1 MAKSEPKKKCFL
13 IMPITT
19 PANLVEQYKGD
30 KDHFG
35 HVLELLFIPA
45 LEEAGF
51 EPIPP
56 KAEGSNVIHAD
67 IIKQL
72 SDCELVLCDMSIFNP
87 NVFYEFGI
95 RTALDKPVALVVDD
109 KTTPIPFDTGII
121 NFYKYDS
128 SLAAWTLEK
137 QKKELTKHVQEA
149 CKKSKGRNALW
160 KYFGVAQTGM
170 FKPGDAELGEKIDL
184 VIGKLSAFE
193 IQRNESDKLI
203 DTSDYTFRKVKGTYV
218 DTPTLTPIEMKV
230 LNMIFEGK
238 SIQEIAGLLNRTT
251 KIVEIHR
258 STIMIKL
265 EVDNPHD
272 LIKRAIELELVDF

>member
-1 MAKSEPKKKCFL
+1 
-13 IMPITT
+13 MPITT

-30 KDHFG
+30 KDHFS
-35 HVLELLFIPA
+35 HVLEHLFIPA

-51 EPIPP
+51 DPIPP

-72 SDCELVLCDMSIFNP
+72 SDCELVLCDMSILNP

-149 CKKSKGRNALW
+149 YKKSKGRNALW

-170 FKPGDAELGEKIDL
+170 FKPEDAKMGEKVDL
-184 VIGKLSAFE
+184 MMEKLSA
-193 IQRNESDKLI
+193 
-203 DTSDYTFRKVKGTYV
+203 
-218 DTPTLTPIEMKV
+218 IEMEQKKSGDKS
-230 LNMIFEGK
+230 LAEIFRQKSERKSVSEAIQEQEEYRMKLYQLAAAK
-238 SIQEIAGLLNRTT
+238 SINEANIRASQKPKVERDESQEPDSDNR
-251 KIVEIHR
+251 
-258 STIMIKL
+258 
-265 EVDNPHD
+265 
-272 LIKRAIELELVDF
+272 